1 MVLQLRKITRRSPE
15 LPEALRLYESAFPAN
30 ERWGMERVLDDA
42 TGISEMFGFY
52 EAGALAGFAILL
64 NWGDMAHIIY
74 FAVEENMRGRGVGSE
89 ALRLIRALKPGRRL
103 LVDIE
108 RHRPDADNN
117 AQRRRRKAFYERSG
131 YAEAGVYYSWQG
143 EDYEIMISGGE
154 ISRAEYFRFWH
165 DIDENS
171 EIFAG

>member
-30 ERWGMERVLDDA
+30 ERWGIERVLDDA

-108 RHRPDADNN
+108 RHRPDAGQQRPAPPPQGLLR
-117 AQRRRRKAFYERSG
+117 AQRLRR
-131 YAEAGVYYSWQG
+131 
-143 EDYEIMISGGE
+143 
-154 ISRAEYFRFWH
+154 SRRILQLAR
-165 DIDENS
+165 
-171 EIFAG
+171 AKTTRL